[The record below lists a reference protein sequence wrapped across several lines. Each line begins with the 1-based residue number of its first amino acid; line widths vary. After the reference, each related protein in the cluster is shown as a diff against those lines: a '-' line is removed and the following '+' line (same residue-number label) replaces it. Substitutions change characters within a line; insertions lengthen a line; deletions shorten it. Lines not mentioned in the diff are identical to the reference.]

1 MAQSMPNTRCI
12 QARPLKNALDWS
24 ERASSLEDARIA
36 EHKPGSAEL
45 PVALYVALD
54 LVGGLAAALVAFPS
68 VRSDPLRLAGVGAGV
83 LIALLLH
90 HAYDR
95 SYLLSG
101 GTEYTK
107 IFNGACTALLGL
119 LLAATIVN
127 ADIAPSQ
134 WAAFG
139 IVCPALLGF
148 GRFGVRR
155 YVYWQRKRGKFL
167 QPTLVVGANQ
177 EGVAVASQLG
187 KSRTSGAR
195 VAGFIDDWLPLGE
208 EPIAGIPVVGRAADI
223 ERNIEERGIKS
234 VVVADNRLLSQML
247 ADQHLL
253 MDLLAKVSLS
263 VVWGGFD
270 AMTAG
275 LKLKEEGFVPL
286 LEITPNRISGV
297 HAIFKSI
304 LDTVGAA
311 LIVLLLSPI
320 FLLLSIIVAVDSR
333 GPIIHRRRVVGQGG
347 KVFDAF
353 KFRTMYKD
361 ADTRITEA
369 QKQEWKDHGK
379 VKDDPRI
386 TRAGAW
392 LRRFSL
398 DELPQLFNVLLG
410 QMSLV
415 GPRMVTEPEMEKFGR
430 WQLSRM
436 TVRPGLTGLWQVAG
450 RSDLSYEERTKL
462 DIEYIRNYSIWLDL
476 SILFRTI
483 PALLFGRGAY

>member
-1 MAQSMPNTRCI
+1 MSI
-12 QARPLKNALDWS
+12 
-24 ERASSLEDARIA
+24 
-36 EHKPGSAEL
+36 
-45 PVALYVALD
+45 ALYVALD
-54 LVGGLAAALVAFPS
+54 LAGGLAAALIAFPS

-101 GTEYTK
+101 GIEYTK

-119 LLAATIVN
+119 LLAATIVRAN
-127 ADIAPSQ
+127 IAPSQ

-139 IVCPALLGF
+139 LACPALLGF
-148 GRFGVRR
+148 GRFGIRR
-155 YVYWQRKRGKFL
+155 YVYWQRRRGHFL
-167 QPTLVVGANQ
+167 HPTLVVGANQ
-177 EGVAVASQLG
+177 EGVAVASQLARS
-187 KSRTSGAR
+187 KTSGAR
-195 VAGFIDDWLPLGE
+195 VVGFIDDVFSAGHEPLPGLPVLG
-208 EPIAGIPVVGRAADI
+208 PTRDI
-223 ERNIEERGIKS
+223 ERCIDEQGIKD
-234 VVVADNRLLSQML
+234 VVIADGNLLNQML
-247 ADQHLL
+247 ADQRLL
-253 MDLLAKVSLS
+253 MGLLAKSSIS

-304 LDTVGAA
+304 LDTVGGFL
-311 LIVLLLSPI
+311 LIVLLSPLFLILS
-320 FLLLSIIVAVDSR
+320 LIVAIDSR
-333 GPIIHRRRVVGQGG
+333 GPVIHRRRVVGQGG

-353 KFRTMYKD
+353 KFRTMYWD
-361 ADTRITEA
+361 ADARITEE
-369 QKQEWKDHGK
+369 QKREWKDHGK
-379 VKDDPRI
+379 IKDDPRI
-386 TRAGAW
+386 TRCGAW

-450 RSDLSYEERTKL
+450 RSDLSYEDRTKL